1 MRRLA
6 AALLLIAV
14 ALGLL
19 ASPAPAKSGKAR
31 LTPVPGPGFL
41 QRSFVLTLP
50 ASRELGPTQV
60 KVTENGR
67 PVSRLSVTPAHA
79 VGEKRFAV
87 VLVID
92 ASRSM
97 RGSAIR
103 NAMAAAR
110 AFAAR
115 RNPGQQLAAITFN
128 RKAVVVLPLTADKL
142 AIDSTLS
149 RLPALGGGTHLY
161 DAVAQALVLLK
172 QAQIT
177 AGSVVLLSDGSDT
190 GSQVSEQEVAATARA
205 AGVRV
210 FTVGLRSGSFDSGP
224 LRSLAAGAHG
234 DYSEARSAG
243 DLGTIYAGLGSK
255 LASQYLIKYRSL
267 ASRGSAV
274 HVEVRTA
281 GVPGLA
287 TSDYAT
293 PPLNSASGP
302 APGHPRGFW
311 SSPAS
316 MVVIS
321 LACAILI
328 GLCMA
333 ALLARRLPRTET
345 LGERLQ
351 GFVTSPSRE
360 SAGVTQARVASRVL
374 VGAERSLEKTRWWAT
389 FKEELDVAR
398 IKMPAIQIVAL
409 TGLGTV
415 VAMWLLAVVTG
426 AGLFALLGLAVP
438 LAARAIIKHRLEA
451 QRKLFADQL
460 ADNLQVIASAMRAGH
475 SFVGALSIAVE
486 DSPEPTRT
494 EFRRVVADENLGVQL
509 EETLGVVA
517 RRMESDDLGQTLLV
531 AMLQRETGGNMAEV
545 IDRIAD
551 TIRERAELRRIVH
564 TLTAQ
569 GRMSR
574 WVVTALPV
582 ALLLIITAI
591 NPSYMKPLYV
601 TSTGHTLLVLA
612 AFMLVIGS
620 LVIKRIVDFKV

>member
-1 MRRLA
+1 M
-6 AALLLIAV
+6 
-14 ALGLL
+14 
-19 ASPAPAKSGKAR
+19 
-31 LTPVPGPGFL
+31 
-41 QRSFVLTLP
+41 
-50 ASRELGPTQV
+50 
-60 KVTENGR
+60 
-67 PVSRLSVTPAHA
+67 
-79 VGEKRFAV
+79 
-87 VLVID
+87 
-92 ASRSM
+92 
-97 RGSAIR
+97 
-103 NAMAAAR
+103 
-110 AFAAR
+110 
-115 RNPGQQLAAITFN
+115 
-128 RKAVVVLPLTADKL
+128 
-142 AIDSTLS
+142 
-149 RLPALGGGTHLY
+149 
-161 DAVAQALVLLK
+161 
-172 QAQIT
+172 
-177 AGSVVLLSDGSDT
+177 
-190 GSQVSEQEVAATARA
+190 
-205 AGVRV
+205 
-210 FTVGLRSGSFDSGP
+210 FTVGLRSSSFDSGP
-224 LRSLAAGAHG
+224 LSSLAAGAHG
-234 DYSEARSAG
+234 DYSEAKSTG
-243 DLGTIYAGLGSK
+243 DLGSIYAALGSR
-255 LASQYLIKYRSL
+255 LASEYLINYRSL

-281 GVPGLA
+281 GVPGVA

-293 PPLNSASGP
+293 PPLRSASGP

-311 SSPAS
+311 SSSVS
-316 MVVIS
+316 MVAIS

-328 GLCMA
+328 GLCVV
-333 ALLARRLPRTET
+333 ALLSRRPRGET

-351 GFVTSPSRE
+351 GFVSSPSRE
-360 SAGVTQARVASRVL
+360 PAGAAQATVAGRML

-398 IKMPAIQIVAL
+398 IKIPAIQIVAL

-415 VAMWLLAVVTG
+415 TAMWLLVVLTG
-426 AGLFALLGLAVP
+426 TGLFALLGLAVP

-451 QRKLFADQL
+451 LRKLFADQL
-460 ADNLQVIASAMRAGH
+460 TDKLQVIASAMRAGH

-494 EFRRVVADENLGVQL
+494 EFRRVVADENLGVPL

-574 WVVTALPV
+574 WVVTALPIG
-582 ALLLIITAI
+582 LLLIITAI

-601 TSTGHTLLVLA
+601 TSTGHALLVLA